1 MKNINELV
9 NDYND
14 FMRRFNELDVRIT
27 DIVRKE
33 KEIQRD
39 PLFFY
44 LECPEEFEYWKDSD
58 ENWQMCNK
66 ELLQKKYEVYQ
77 KSIEKAIIE
86 RNELFEEKYTIS
98 VEYNDWYNKN
108 DIHWGDFK
116 GHDLVKRDII
126 IWRGWDSS
134 RYVYESMIYSINLTD
149 EEEVNKIIENMQK
162 VIAMINSDDDFGGC
176 RSEEYV
182 DYLRIVNN
190 ETRHRLDEGCMS
202 TLALDLMENDC
213 IYNSFKESFKEC
225 ILNVSRM
232 VDGDYMSYVHYLN
245 RYKK

>member
-1 MKNINELV
+1 MKNISELV
-9 NDYND
+9 NDYNN
-14 FMRRFNELDVRIT
+14 FIRRFNEIDTRIA

-39 PLFFY
+39 SLFFY
-44 LECPEEFEYWKDSD
+44 FECPEEFEYWKYND
-58 ENWQMCNK
+58 ERWQMCNK

-108 DIHWGDFK
+108 DIHWSDFK
-116 GHDLVKRDII
+116 GHELVERKRIK
-126 IWRGWDSS
+126 WRGWDSS
-134 RYVYESMIYSINLTD
+134 NYVYETMIYSINLTD
-149 EEEVNKIIENMQK
+149 EEGVNKIIENMRK
-162 VIAMINSDDDFGGC
+162 VIEMINSDDDFWGC

-190 ETRHRLDEGCMS
+190 ETRHRLDEGGMS
-202 TLALDLMENDC
+202 TLALDLMENEGV
-213 IYNSFKESFKEC
+213 YNSFKESFKEC
-225 ILNVSRM
+225 ILNVSNL
-232 VDGDYMSYVHYLN
+232 VDRDYMSYVYYLN
-245 RYKK
+245 SCKK